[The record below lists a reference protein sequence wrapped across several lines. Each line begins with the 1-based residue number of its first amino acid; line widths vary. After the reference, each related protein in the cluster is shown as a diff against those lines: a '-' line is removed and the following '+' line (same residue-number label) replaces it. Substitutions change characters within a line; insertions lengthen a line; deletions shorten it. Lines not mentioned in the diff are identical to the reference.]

1 MTRTLPEIDDDAEID
16 VEITNLGGIDS
27 LSTTISP
34 GVTVLSGENAT
45 NRTSFLEAIATGL
58 GGSYSSVKTGASE
71 GTVSLSFADGFEL
84 TRSAY
89 VNGGSTSLNGDGV
102 VETVDEVAPFAWLF
116 MDNEIRQA
124 IRNGETDRLA
134 SLAMRPVD
142 TAEIEA
148 EKEELKRRRQKLDE
162 EITDA
167 EEAYAEV
174 PAIQTEIT
182 SLEGEL
188 KQLHAEITELEERI
202 DDADE
207 VNQQLQELESELSD
221 LVDEK
226 SRLEAERES
235 VRDKYQR
242 IQQRLSEREANK
254 EELQE
259 EIEQARQERAEIDA
273 DPDVLQSRRQQLQ
286 SELEGIEA
294 TQSAIDTV
302 IGFTRGILDG
312 EHEGLR
318 QRLALTDENVEIGP
332 SEGNGG
338 LSNLEQQLGSG
349 DESGVDETLRCW
361 TCGATTTAREIE
373 SQLSL
378 LKQERKELS
387 TEKSE
392 IQQEMK
398 NAREAESAY
407 DSAQRRVERLEKNL
421 SQVSESIDDL
431 HTDCERVE
439 SQEDELTAEIDS
451 LSAEIESL
459 EEEIRTADGGDTE
472 IVALREK
479 KRTKMAEETQAAR
492 KLDQRKQDLR
502 EAETQKQLA
511 ESLRGEREDIQD
523 QLTQLREKVEAL
535 EDEVVDRF
543 NTHMDDL
550 IPLLNYQNIEQVQI
564 TKKRRHGETAFDLE
578 LVRET
583 ADGAVMHDTLEN
595 LSESEREVVSIAF
608 SLSGYLAHDIAEE
621 MPFVLI
627 DSIEMIDG
635 QRINDLLTYFSD
647 SAQYLLAALLEE
659 DAAYVVDDSVE
670 SVQFAA
676 ATAD

>member
-1 MTRTLPEIDDDAEID
+1 MTQPFKDIGEDAKID
-16 VEITNLGGIDS
+16 VEITNLGGIDT
-27 LSTTISP
+27 LSTTIFP
-34 GVTVLSGENAT
+34 GITVLSGENAT

-71 GTVSLSFADGFEL
+71 GTVSLSFGDEFEL

-89 VNGGSTSLNGDGV
+89 VDGGSTTLNGDGIV
-102 VETVDEVAPFAWLF
+102 PNVGEVAPFAWLF
-116 MDNEIRQA
+116 MDNEVRQA
-124 IRNGETDRLA
+124 IRNGEIDRLA

-142 TAEIEA
+142 TAEIDA
-148 EKEELKRRRQKLDE
+148 EKRELKRQRQKLDE
-162 EITDA
+162 DITDA
-167 EEAYAEV
+167 EEAYAEA

-188 KQLHAEITELEERI
+188 KQLHAEITELEKSI

-207 VNQQLQELESELSD
+207 VNQQVQQLESELND

-226 SRLEAERES
+226 STLEAERES
-235 VRDKYQR
+235 VRDEYQR
-242 IQQRLSEREANK
+242 IQQRLSGREADK
-254 EELQE
+254 EKLQE
-259 EIEQARQERAEIDA
+259 DIDQARQERAEIDA

-286 SELEGIEA
+286 SDLEGIEA

-318 QRLALTDENVEIGP
+318 QRLALTDEDVEIDVSGN
-332 SEGNGG
+332 NGG
-338 LSNLEQQLGSG
+338 VSNLEQQLGSG
-349 DESGVDETLRCW
+349 DASGVDETLRCW
-361 TCGATTTAREIE
+361 TCGTTTTAREVE

-387 TEKSE
+387 SKKSE

-398 NAREAESAY
+398 YARETESAY
-407 DSAQRRVERLEKNL
+407 ESAQRRVERLEENL
-421 SQVSESIDDL
+421 SQVSESVDDL
-431 HTDCERVE
+431 RAERDRIE
-439 SQEDELTAEIDS
+439 SQKDELTAEIES
-451 LSAEIESL
+451 LSTEIESL

-472 IVALREK
+472 IVELRER
-479 KRTKMAEETQAAR
+479 KRNKMAEETQAAR

-511 ESLRGEREDIQD
+511 ESLREEREDIQD

-535 EDEVVDRF
+535 EDEVVDTF

-564 TKKRRHGETAFDLE
+564 TKKRQHGETVFDLE

-621 MPFVLI
+621 MPLVLI

-635 QRINDLLTYFSD
+635 QRINDLLSYFSD
-647 SAQYLLAALLEE
+647 SAQYLIAALLEE
-659 DAAYVVDDSVE
+659 DAAYVIDDSVE
-670 SVQFAA
+670 AVQFAA